1 MTLREHAQR
10 ELELVGEEP
19 QVIEWYLAIVDKFEE
34 FGHSGYSAEH
44 TTRVLEQLLRYRN
57 LTPLT
62 DNPDEWVDI
71 TEFNEGIELWR
82 SKRNPDA
89 LSIDQGKTYKLLSQ
103 NNTSVSH
110 ATERTK

>member
-19 QVIEWYLAIVDKFEE
+19 QVIEWYLAIVDKFNE
-34 FGHSGYSAEH
+34 FGHSGSSAEH
-44 TTRVLEQLLRYRN
+44 TTRVLEQLLRYQN

-62 DNPDEWVDI
+62 DNPDEWIDVREYGD
-71 TEFNEGIELWR
+71 GSALWQN
-82 SKRNPDA
+82 KRNPKAFSNDN
-89 LSIDQGKTYKLLSQ
+89 GKTYKFIDQ
-103 NNTSVSH
+103 HNFGVSH